1 MGDYALYR
9 LIFYFLNN
17 VHNWTFSIDVLLG
30 IIDLYLG
37 GVFMSMTFWITI
49 LVFVLFII
57 AMLTSSYNEDKTS
70 GL

>member
-1 MGDYALYR
+1 MDVYALY
-9 LIFYFLNN
+9 LLTFYFLNN
-17 VHNWTFSIDVLLG
+17 VHNWTFSIHDLLG

-49 LVFVLFII
+49 FVFVLFIV